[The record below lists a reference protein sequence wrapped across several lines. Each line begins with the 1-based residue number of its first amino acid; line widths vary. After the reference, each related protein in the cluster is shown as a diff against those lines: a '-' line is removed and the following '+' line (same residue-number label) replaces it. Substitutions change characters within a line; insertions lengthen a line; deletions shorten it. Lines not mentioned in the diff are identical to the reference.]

1 MTASDDTGMPADQAT
16 LSGLPGVRSV
26 EIRGDR
32 VLIQT
37 MDSDAVAKYLL
48 TATAARDVEIVAHN
62 LEDAFLALTSDESA
76 QATDDRVATE
86 SAA

>member
-1 MTASDDTGMPADQAT
+1 VVEAWADRTEQ
-16 LSGLPGVRSV
+16 LSALPGVRSV

-37 MDSDAVAKYLL
+37 LDSDAVARLLL
-48 TATAARDVEIVAHN
+48 TTTSARDVEIVAHN
-62 LEDAFLALTSDESA
+62 LEEAFLALTSE
-76 QATDDRVATE
+76 TPG